1 MSMASLML
9 CYSCDVIPD
18 IQEVEE
24 IVEGSPNVA
33 SLIIPDGFDFST
45 QHQIEVRINDNSTNI
60 SYDVYAFS
68 DEKQFSGRETFEN
81 QEGVIVTED
90 MYKTDVM
97 SKLIFSGVPMNGI
110 LKQTITLPKY
120 YDKIYIRRN
129 ENLKYSASVENIV
142 KNKVDYTF
150 FESVSSL
157 KKKGSTIDV
166 VADYLYCVNGVGE
179 LFQIDPL
186 TGDLVYLS
194 DMPMGSWTCAID
206 QENKMLYSIGKSN
219 PNPLM
224 KYSIVDDEWETI
236 ADLGIGG
243 PRLDFNTQDGLL
255 YFSTGDNLYTYDA
268 SNGSNLNTWTI
279 NGLDSTSGGDLAF
292 SEDNVLFLCTFSGL
306 YRLEIDE
313 ENVYQAT
320 RISGDNLP
328 FMPTSMTFDSNKEL
342 WLANNSSNSN
352 LIIMDTQTGG
362 WQYKYGVEANNNTAF
377 GRTIN
382 DLTTFRIVSQIEEDP
397 DTDGDGVV
405 DREDSF
411 PDDAEKAFEMFTPSK
426 YGWGTVAFEDLWPS
440 NGDYDFNDLA
450 VNYRAI
456 AILNAEGNVVQIDFL
471 VNTKSNR
478 ASYINGFAIEM
489 ENVLPSQ
496 IESVT
501 GNILIH
507 DYINEN
513 GNGTELGQENAVVV
527 LFDDSNSMLNNE
539 NKVSIKFTN
548 PISTSDL
555 GPAPFNPFMI
565 VNKEREKEVHLAYM
579 HTTSL
584 GVKNFE
590 VDGVHNDEDGNYIS
604 ENGFPWAINIV
615 HDFKVP
621 KESKAVNSAYNHF
634 DAWAAS
640 GGEIF
645 NDWYKDGPG
654 YRNVENIQ
662 D

>member
-1 MSMASLML
+1 
-9 CYSCDVIPD
+9 
-18 IQEVEE
+18 
-24 IVEGSPNVA
+24 
-33 SLIIPDGFDFST
+33 
-45 QHQIEVRINDNSTNI
+45 
-60 SYDVYAFS
+60 
-68 DEKQFSGRETFEN
+68 
-81 QEGVIVTED
+81 
-90 MYKTDVM
+90 
-97 SKLIFSGVPMNGI
+97 
-110 LKQTITLPKY
+110 
-120 YDKIYIRRN
+120 
-129 ENLKYSASVENIV
+129 
-142 KNKVDYTF
+142 
-150 FESVSSL
+150 
-157 KKKGSTIDV
+157 
-166 VADYLYCVNGVGE
+166 
-179 LFQIDPL
+179 
-186 TGDLVYLS
+186 
-194 DMPMGSWTCAID
+194 
-206 QENKMLYSIGKSN
+206 
-219 PNPLM
+219 
-224 KYSIVDDEWETI
+224 
-236 ADLGIGG
+236 
-243 PRLDFNTQDGLL
+243 
-255 YFSTGDNLYTYDA
+255 
-268 SNGSNLNTWTI
+268 
-279 NGLDSTSGGDLAF
+279 
-292 SEDNVLFLCTFSGL
+292 
-306 YRLEIDE
+306 
-313 ENVYQAT
+313 
-320 RISGDNLP
+320 
-328 FMPTSMTFDSNKEL
+328 
-342 WLANNSSNSN
+342 
-352 LIIMDTQTGG
+352 
-362 WQYKYGVEANNNTAF
+362 
-377 GRTIN
+377 
-382 DLTTFRIVSQIEEDP
+382 
-397 DTDGDGVV
+397 
-405 DREDSF
+405 
-411 PDDAEKAFEMFTPSK
+411 MFTPSK